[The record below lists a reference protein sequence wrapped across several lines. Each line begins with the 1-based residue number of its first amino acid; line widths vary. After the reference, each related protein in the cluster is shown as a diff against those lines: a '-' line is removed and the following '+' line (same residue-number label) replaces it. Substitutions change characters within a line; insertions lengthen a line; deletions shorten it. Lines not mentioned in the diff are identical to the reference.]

1 MRFTLVVT
9 SLVSVV
15 SLVGSAP
22 GWRHPAAERALL
34 NDNRT
39 PAGTLRGDV
48 LTIHLEARDGD
59 WHPDGDA
66 RPGVSVRAFGEV
78 GGRPSIPG
86 PLIRVPLGTEIHASM
101 TNHLSHTL
109 VVRGLV
115 RRGGLLSPDTIQ
127 VAPGATREL
136 RYAADAVGTYYY
148 SGQAPAMPGG
158 LESEDAELSGALIV
172 DPRGAPPANDRVFL
186 IALWTRDGLPGG
198 IINRGAV
205 IRFTINGRSW
215 PNTERL
221 SYDVGDTV
229 RFRIINASGAPHPM
243 HLHGFYFKVDS
254 RGDGTTDSIYAAAAA
269 PYRVVTE
276 RATTGRTFT
285 MTWVP
290 ERAGNW
296 LFHCHDNFHTLRNAA
311 FDGTP
316 LPPEQ
321 HVHVTNHATGMMAGL
336 VMGIS
341 VRGRDVSRARV
352 AGEVRRALRLV
363 AQPDAGGTDSE
374 PAYGYVLHE
383 GDRITPPS
391 GPLLPGP
398 TLVLKRGQPVT
409 ITVVNHLRE
418 PTAVHWHGI
427 ELESYF
433 DGVADFAGSGS
444 HIAHAIAPGDSF
456 QARFT
461 PPRSGTFMYHPHADE
476 IRQQTA
482 GMSGTLLVVDDPT
495 AFDPAHDIVLMVTV
509 PRLDADGDKVLVNGS
524 LTPPPIEMRVGE
536 RYRLRLVDVHTY
548 RPSMIMRL
556 RGDSALVSWRAL
568 AKDGMDIPPE
578 RATVRAAAQQMGNGE
593 TYDFEVIPTAAGDL
607 RFTVSAAAGQL
618 LATVPVRVR

>member
-1 MRFTLVVT
+1 MRLALAVT
-9 SLVSVV
+9 SLASVA
-15 SLVGSAP
+15 SLIGAEPSLPAP
-22 GWRHPAAERALL
+22 GGGHALL

-39 PAGTLRGDV
+39 PSGTLRDGV
-48 LTIHLEARDGD
+48 LTIRLEARDAD
-59 WHPDGDA
+59 WRPDGDA
-66 RPGVSVRAFGEV
+66 RPGLRVRAFGEL

-101 TNHLSHTL
+101 TNRLSHTL
-109 VVRGLV
+109 VLRGLA
-115 RRGGLLSPDTIQ
+115 RRGGLLSADTVQ

-136 RYAADAVGTYYY
+136 HYAADAVGTYYY
-148 SGQAPAMPGG
+148 SGRAPATPDA
-158 LESEDAELSGALIV
+158 LESEDAELSGALVV
-172 DPRGAPPANDRVFL
+172 DPPGMPPANDRVFL

-198 IINRGAV
+198 VVTRGALL
-205 IRFTINGRSW
+205 RFSINGRSW

-221 SYDVGDTV
+221 AYDAGDTV

-243 HLHGFYFKVDS
+243 HLHGFYFNVDS
-254 RGDGTTDSIYAAAAA
+254 RGDGTVDSIYAPSVA

-276 RATTGRTFT
+276 RSTTGRTFT

-316 LPPEQ
+316 LPAEE
-321 HVHVTNHATGMMAGL
+321 HVHVTNHATGMMGGL

-341 VRGRDVSRARV
+341 VRGRDVSRARLP
-352 AGEVRRALRLV
+352 GEERRALRLV

-383 GDRITPPS
+383 GDRVMPS
-391 GPLLPGP
+391 GGSLLPSP
-398 TLVLKRGQPVT
+398 MLLLKRGQPVT

-433 DGVADFAGSGS
+433 DGVADFAGVGS

-482 GMSGTLLVVDDPT
+482 GMSGPLLVVDDPA
-495 AFDPAHDIVLMVTV
+495 AFDPAHDIVLLVTV
-509 PRLDADGDKVLVNGS
+509 PRLDADGSKVLVNGS
-524 LTPPPIEMRVGE
+524 LTPPPITMRVGE

-556 RGDSALVSWRAL
+556 LRDSALFSWRAL

-578 RATVRAAAQQMGNGE
+578 RATVRPAAQQMGNGE
-593 TYDFEVIPTAAGDL
+593 TYDFEVLPTAPGDL
-607 RFTVSAAAGQL
+607 RFTVSAAAGPL
-618 LATVPVRVR
+618 LATVPVRVQ